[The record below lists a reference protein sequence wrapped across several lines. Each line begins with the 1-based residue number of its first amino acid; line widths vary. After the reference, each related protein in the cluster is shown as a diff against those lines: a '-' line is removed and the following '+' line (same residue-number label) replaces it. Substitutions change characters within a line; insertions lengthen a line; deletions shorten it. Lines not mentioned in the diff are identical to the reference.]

1 VEEEP
6 APAPA
11 PAPVQAQAEPQ
22 EEPAPVEE
30 PVAQEPEITIPT
42 THDEVDSL
50 HLFFIMK
57 HHLSER
63 LLNRAMHS
71 MLEVVPDAWTWATNV
86 DINNVNEGVDPMF
99 DVIQHRMNQQ
109 TDFKRDVNWQN
120 MREAFVWII
129 RQLNYI
135 AKHGVPQY
143 KTLYAS
149 YNPTEDIVGLWAQHE
164 AGV

>member
-1 VEEEP
+1 
-6 APAPA
+6 
-11 PAPVQAQAEPQ
+11 
-22 EEPAPVEE
+22 VEE

>member
-1 VEEEP
+1 
-6 APAPA
+6 
-11 PAPVQAQAEPQ
+11 
-22 EEPAPVEE
+22 
-30 PVAQEPEITIPT
+30 
-42 THDEVDSL
+42 
-50 HLFFIMK
+50 MK

-71 MLEVVPDAWTWATNV
+71 MLEVVPDAWAWATNV

-99 DVIQHRMNQQ
+99 DAIQHHMNQQ